1 MDITKFFNVKSFM
14 KRVLSSEPNK
24 KNKKNERSRN
34 ESSTSNLEDVFAEG
48 LKNPDCVLVRETF
61 DLSKKSKGE
70 LALQEVTKAISFI
83 GKTFDAYEQKERKM
97 KKN

>member
-1 MDITKFFNVKSFM
+1 MWNHSWKEFLAVNQ
-14 KRVLSSEPNK
+14 R
-24 KNKKNERSRN
+24 KKNEKSRN

-83 GKTFDAYEQKERKM
+83 GKSFDAYEQKERKM
-97 KKN
+97 KKNWRIEWNIV

>member
-14 KRVLSSEPNK
+14 KRVLSSEPKK

-48 LKNPDCVLVRETF
+48 LKNPDCVLVSETF
-61 DLSKKSKGE
+61 DLAKKSKGE
-70 LALQEVTKAISFI
+70 LALQEVTKTISFI

>member
-1 MDITKFFNVKSFM
+1 MWNHSWKEFLAVNQ
-14 KRVLSSEPNK
+14 R
-24 KNKKNERSRN
+24 KKNEKSRN

-97 KKN
+97 KKNWRIEWNSI

>member
-14 KRVLSSEPNK
+14 KRVLSSEPK
-24 KNKKNERSRN
+24 KKKKNERSRN